1 MLVLLAAYATVAVSI
16 PWWERRLGRAV
27 WAVAALV
34 PSATVVWA
42 GTRAAGVLDG
52 GAYQESLRWAPS
64 LGLTIDLRLDALSLL
79 MLWVVAG
86 VGALVLLYCRY
97 YVEQD
102 AGPLAALLLAFAGA
116 MLGLVLA
123 DNLFVLYVFWELTTV
138 ASFLLIAG
146 PGKRAEQ
153 RRAARQALL
162 VTAAGGLA
170 MLLGFIVLGQAAGT
184 YRVSAILADP
194 PRGGAV
200 SAAVVLVLVGAF
212 TKSAQMPLHGWL
224 PAAMVAP
231 TPVSAFLHAAAMV
244 KAGVYLIAR
253 LAPALA
259 DVAPWRPMV
268 LGVGLATMVVA
279 AWRALRE
286 TDLKLLLAYGTVS
299 ELGLLTA
306 LLGAGTRTA
315 ALAGVVM
322 LLAHAAFKSALF
334 LSVGIVDH
342 HTGTRDIRELSGLGR
357 RLPVLFGVTALAT
370 ASMAGL
376 PPLVGFLGKE
386 AALDAFLHGTELA
399 GHQQLTVVLVCGS
412 TLTVAFAARF
422 LHGAFGGP
430 PTGRAARSV
439 RSPEAGFVAPVAVL
453 SGAGLVLG
461 VAYPATAALTTAY
474 ADTYPPAAGGPYELS
489 LWHGFT
495 PVLGLSALSLV
506 AGALIHALRRRAAAV
521 NRLPRLTDVQH
532 AYDRAVEG
540 VDRLAVT
547 LTRHTQVGSLPVYL
561 TVLLTTV
568 VAVPGAA
575 LLAAAPSL
583 GAPPLWRYSLE
594 PVLAVVMLAAA
605 AAVVAARH
613 RLTAILLTGAVGYGA
628 AGLFLVRGAPDL
640 ALTQFLVET
649 TTLVVVV
656 LVLRRMPA
664 RFDPGRRSVPGRVLR
679 GTVAVGVG
687 AVVTCFALAAASAR
701 TAPVISPGYL
711 RRAAETGALNVVDAI
726 IVDFRAL
733 DTLGEIS
740 VVLVSAVGVGSLIRF
755 RDRDAIRGADEEPL
769 TRFPTTHW
777 DEPRQT
783 WLPGAGER
791 PGGERSVL
799 MEVAIRLLFPSILV
813 LSVFLL
819 FSGHYRPGGGFSGG
833 LVAGLAFVLRYLVG
847 GRADLGAAVRLRP
860 VAVAGT
866 GLVIAAVTALAPLTV
881 GGTALDSSLLT
892 WHLPLLGEVK
902 WATSLFLDVG
912 VYLLVVGVVL
922 KLLSA
927 VGVSLGEAGAAAARE
942 GEASVR

>member
-1 MLVLLAAYATVAVSI
+1 MLVLLAAHAVAAVSM
-16 PWWERRLGRAV
+16 PWWEKRLGRAM

-34 PSATVVWA
+34 PLATVVWA
-42 GTRAAGVLDG
+42 GTRAARVLDG
-52 GAYQESLRWAPS
+52 GAYQESLYWAPS
-64 LGLTIDLRLDALSLL
+64 LGLTVDLRLDALSLL

-97 YVEQD
+97 YVKRD
-102 AGPLAALLLAFAGA
+102 AGRLAALLLAFAGA
-116 MLGLVLA
+116 MIGLVLA
-123 DNLFVLYVFWELTTV
+123 DNLFVLYVFWELTTI

-146 PGKRAEQ
+146 RGGRAEE

-170 MLLGFIVLGQAAGT
+170 MLLGFIVLGQEAGT

-200 SAAVVLVLVGAF
+200 PAAVVLVLIGAF
-212 TKSAQMPLHGWL
+212 TKSAQMPVHGWL

-244 KAGVYLIAR
+244 KAGVYLVAR

-259 DVAPWRPMV
+259 EVTPWRPMV

-315 ALAGVVM
+315 ALAGLVM

-342 HTGTRDIRELSGLGR
+342 QTGTRDIRELSGLGR
-357 RLPVLFGVTALAT
+357 RLPVLFGVTALAA

-386 AALDAFLHGTELA
+386 ATLDAFLHGTELA
-399 GHQQLTVVLVCGS
+399 HHYLLTVVLVCGS
-412 TLTVAFAARF
+412 ALTVAFAARF
-422 LHGAFGGP
+422 LHGAFGGRP
-430 PTGRAARSV
+430 PGKAARAV
-439 RSPEAGFVAPVAVL
+439 RSPEPGFVVPVAVL
-453 SGAGLVLG
+453 SAAGLVLG
-461 VAYPATAALTTAY
+461 VAYPGTAALTTVY
-474 ADTYPPAAGGPYELS
+474 ADAYPPGAGGPYELS

-495 PVLGLSALSLV
+495 PVLGLAALSLV
-506 AGALIHALRRRAAAV
+506 AGVLIHAFLRRGAV
-521 NRLPRLTDVQH
+521 PARLPRLPDVQR
-532 AYDRAVEG
+532 AYDRVVEG

-568 VAVPGAA
+568 VAVPGVAFA
-575 LLAAAPSL
+575 AAAPSL
-583 GAPPLWRYSLE
+583 GSPPLWRYSIE
-594 PVLAVVMLAAA
+594 PVLAVVMLVAALM
-605 AAVVAARH
+605 VVAARH

-649 TTLVVVV
+649 MTLVVVV

-664 RFDPGRRSVPGRVLR
+664 RFDSGRRPVPGRVLR
-679 GTVAVGVG
+679 GAAAVGVG

-701 TAPVISPGYL
+701 TAPVISTEYL
-711 RRAAETGALNVVDAI
+711 RRAGETGAYNVVDAI

-740 VVLVSAVGVGSLIRF
+740 VVLVAAVGVGSLVRF
-755 RDRDAIRGADEEPL
+755 RDRSAVRAVDEEPPA
-769 TRFPTTHW
+769 RFPTTHW

-799 MEVAIRLLFPSILV
+799 LEVAIRLLFPPILV
-813 LSVFLL
+813 LSLFLL

-847 GRADLGAAVRLRP
+847 GKADLGAAVRLRP
-860 VAVAGT
+860 VAIAGT
-866 GLVIAAVTALAPLTV
+866 GLATAAVVALVPLAV
-881 GGTALDSSLLT
+881 GGTPLDSDLVS
-892 WHLPLLGEVK
+892 WRLPLVGEVK
-902 WATSLFLDVG
+902 WATSLFFDVG

-927 VGVSLGEAGAAAARE
+927 VGVTLGRGDATAARKEE
-942 GEASVR
+942 GTA

>member
-1 MLVLLAAYATVAVSI
+1 MLVLLAAHAVAAVSM
-16 PWWERRLGRAV
+16 PWWEKRLGRAM

-34 PSATVVWA
+34 PLAVVVWA

-52 GAYQESLRWAPS
+52 GAYEESLSWAPS
-64 LGLTIDLRLDALSLL
+64 LGLTVDLRLDALSLL

-97 YVEQD
+97 YVESD
-102 AGPLAALLLAFAGA
+102 AGSLAALLLAFAGA
-116 MLGLVLA
+116 MTGLVLA
-123 DNLFVLYVFWELTTV
+123 DNLFVLYVFWELTTI

-146 PGKRAEQ
+146 RGARVEQ

-170 MLLGFIVLGQAAGT
+170 MLLGFIVLGQEAGT
-184 YRVSAILADP
+184 YRVSEILADP

-200 SAAVVLVLVGAF
+200 PAAVVLVLVGAF
-212 TKSAQMPLHGWL
+212 TKSAQLPVHGWL

-244 KAGVYLIAR
+244 KAGVYLVAR

-259 DVAPWRPMV
+259 EVAPWRPLV

-286 TDLKLLLAYGTVS
+286 TDLKMLLAYGTVS

-315 ALAGVVM
+315 ALAGLVM

-357 RLPVLFGVTALAT
+357 RLPVLFWVTALAA

-376 PPLVGFLGKE
+376 PPLIGFLGKE
-386 AALDAFLHGTELA
+386 ASLEAFLHGTGIP
-399 GHQQLTVVLVCGS
+399 GHHQLTAVLVCGS
-412 TLTVAFAARF
+412 ALTVAFAARF
-422 LHGAFGGP
+422 LHGAFGGRP
-430 PTGRAARSV
+430 PREAARTV
-439 RSPEAGFVAPVAVL
+439 PGPAPGFVAPVAVL
-453 SGAGLVLG
+453 AAAGLVLG
-461 VAYPATAALTTAY
+461 VAYPATAALTTVY
-474 ADTYPPAAGGPYELS
+474 ADAYPPGAGKPYVLS

-495 PVLGLSALSLV
+495 PVLGLSALSLA
-506 AGALIHALRRRAAAV
+506 AGALIHAFLRRGTATA
-521 NRLPRLTDVQH
+521 RLPRLPDVQR

-561 TVLLTTV
+561 TVLLVTV
-568 VAVPGAA
+568 IAVPGAA
-575 LLAAAPSL
+575 FAAAAPSL
-583 GAPPLWRYSLE
+583 GSPPLWRYPVE
-594 PVLAVVMLAAA
+594 PVLAVVALAAA
-605 AAVVAARH
+605 TAVVAARH
-613 RLTAILLTGAVGYGA
+613 RLTAILLTGAVGYAA

-649 TTLVVVV
+649 MTLVVVV
-656 LVLRRMPA
+656 LVLRRMPS
-664 RFDPGRRSVPGRVLR
+664 RFDPGRRSVRGRVLR
-679 GTVAVGVG
+679 GAAAVGVG

-701 TAPVISPGYL
+701 TAPVISTEYL
-711 RRAAETGALNVVDAI
+711 RRAGETGALNVVDAI

-740 VVLVSAVGVGSLIRF
+740 VVLVAAVGVGSLVRF
-755 RDRDAIRGADEEPL
+755 RDRGAVRAVDEEPPAL
-769 TRFPTTHW
+769 FPTTHW

-799 MEVAIRLLFPSILV
+799 LEVAIRLLFPSILV
-813 LSVFLL
+813 LSLFLL

-847 GRADLGAAVRLRP
+847 GQADLGAAVRLRP
-860 VAVAGT
+860 VAIAGT
-866 GLVIAAVTALAPLTV
+866 GLVTAAVVALVPLAV
-881 GGTALDSSLLT
+881 GGTPLDSDLVS

-927 VGVSLGEAGAAAARE
+927 VGVTLGRSDATASRQEEGSAR
-942 GEASVR
+942 

>member
-1 MLVLLAAYATVAVSI
+1 MLVLLAVYAAAAVSM
-16 PWWERRLGRAV
+16 PWWEKRLGRAM
-27 WAVAALV
+27 WFVAALV
-34 PSATVVWA
+34 PLATVVWA
-42 GTRAAGVLDG
+42 GTRAARVLDG
-52 GAYQESLRWAPS
+52 GAYQESLYWAPS
-64 LGLTIDLRLDALSLL
+64 LGLTVDLRLDALSLL

-97 YVEQD
+97 YVERD
-102 AGPLAALLLAFAGA
+102 AGRLAALLLAFAGA
-116 MLGLVLA
+116 MIGLVLA

-146 PGKRAEQ
+146 RGARAVQ

-170 MLLGFIVLGQAAGT
+170 MLLGFIVLGQEAGT

-200 SAAVVLVLVGAF
+200 PAAVVLVLVGAF
-212 TKSAQMPLHGWL
+212 AKSAQMPVHGWL

-244 KAGVYLIAR
+244 KAGVYLVAR

-259 DVAPWRPMV
+259 EVTPWRPMV

-315 ALAGVVM
+315 ALAGLVM

-342 HTGTRDIRELSGLGR
+342 QTGTRDIRELSGLGR
-357 RLPVLFGVTALAT
+357 RLPVLFGVTALAA

-399 GHQQLTVVLVCGS
+399 RHYQLTVVLVCGS
-412 TLTVAFAARF
+412 ALTVAFAARF
-422 LHGAFGGP
+422 LHGAFGGRP
-430 PTGRAARSV
+430 SEKAARAV
-439 RSPEAGFVAPVAVL
+439 RSPEPGFVVPVAVL
-453 SGAGLVLG
+453 SAAGLVLG
-461 VAYPATAALTTAY
+461 VAYPGTAALPTVY
-474 ADTYPPAAGGPYELS
+474 ADAYPPGADGPYELS

-506 AGALIHALRRRAAAV
+506 VGVLIHALLRRGAV
-521 NRLPRLTDVQH
+521 PARLPRLPDVQR
-532 AYDRAVEG
+532 AYDRVIEG

-561 TVLLTTV
+561 TVLLATV

-575 LLAAAPSL
+575 LVAAAPSL
-583 GAPPLWRYSLE
+583 GSPPLWRYSLE

-605 AAVVAARH
+605 ATVVTARH

-649 TTLVVVV
+649 MTLVVVV
-656 LVLRRMPA
+656 LVLRRMPS
-664 RFDPGRRSVPGRVLR
+664 RFDPGRTSVPGRVLR
-679 GTVAVGVG
+679 GAVAVGVG

-701 TAPVISPGYL
+701 TAPVISTGYL
-711 RRAAETGALNVVDAI
+711 RRAAETGAYNVVDAI

-740 VVLVSAVGVGSLIRF
+740 VVLVAAVGVGSLVRF
-755 RDRDAIRGADEEPL
+755 RDRDAVRAVDEEPPA
-769 TRFPTTHW
+769 RFPTTHW

-799 MEVAIRLLFPSILV
+799 LEVATRLLFPSILV
-813 LSVFLL
+813 LSLFLL

-847 GRADLGAAVRLRP
+847 GQADLGAAVRLRP
-860 VAVAGT
+860 VAIAGT
-866 GLVIAAVTALAPLTV
+866 GLVIAAVVALAPLAV
-881 GGTALDSSLLT
+881 GGTPLDSDLVT
-892 WHLPLLGEVK
+892 WHLPLVGEVK

-927 VGVSLGEAGAAAARE
+927 VGVSLDRGGTAARNEE
-942 GEASVR
+942 GSAR